1 MVFSLSKMA
10 AAILESEKTTL
21 GTRLEITLLPQLNGH
36 HLQFAI
42 LYFDYE
48 GKKTCLKQAAKLFYI
63 RKMFNW
69 LWIFKIRY
77 KKRYFCFDS
86 KLVYR
91 TEFTW
96 TFNLRKC
103 GRLSKERIVGNG
115 CFVCIS
121 DKFVTTALAKWSIF
135 NAWSVQL
142 CMGY

>member
-42 LYFDYE
+42 LYFDYD
-48 GKKTCLKQAAKLFYI
+48 GKKTCSKQAAKLIYI

-77 KKRYFCFDS
+77 KKKIFLFWFKISLQNRVYFFFFF
-86 KLVYR
+86 LFIYLFFALQ
-91 TEFTW
+91 TYI
-96 TFNLRKC
+96 KC
-103 GRLSKERIVGNG
+103 L
-115 CFVCIS
+115 
-121 DKFVTTALAKWSIF
+121 
-135 NAWSVQL
+135 Q
-142 CMGY
+142 Y